1 MTSPDRH
8 GAAEAWDSGQAY
20 EQYVGRWSRKVAV
33 EFLRWLDP
41 EPGLEWAD
49 VGCGTGALSAAVLE
63 MCQPSAIHG
72 IDASEG
78 FVSRARQEIGDARVR
93 FETGDAAALPWPSAA
108 RDVTVSGLVLNF
120 VRDDEAMAREM
131 ARVTRAG
138 GRVAAYVRDHGGDM
152 QMMRHFW
159 DAAIAVSPAD
169 ARLDQAERFPL
180 CQPERLRALFERT
193 GAARLAVRAIDIA
206 KPCSGTS
213 TTTDIR
219 SSAAP
224 ARRPRTSPAS
234 ATTSG
239 SASESTCSPASRRR
253 MGARSS
259 SPLAPGLCRES
270 RQISAPPL
278 RHFAGGP
285 DRGAARRARVQ
296 EGARR

>member
-1 MTSPDRH
+1 MTSPGRH

-20 EQYVGRWSRKVAV
+20 EQYAGRWSRKVAV

-49 VGCGTGALSAAVLE
+49 VGCGTGALSAAILE

-120 VRDDEAMAREM
+120 VRDHEAMAREM

-138 GRVAAYVRDHGGDM
+138 GRVAAYVWDYAGDM

-180 CQPERLRALFERT
+180 CQPEPLRALFERT
-193 GAARLAVRAIDIA
+193 GAACVAVRAIDIA
-206 KPCSGTS
+206 TVFRDFDDYWHPFLGRTG
-213 TTTDIR
+213 
-219 SSAAP
+219 AAP
-224 ARRPRTSPAS
+224 TYLAGVGDDVRERIRVHLQ
-234 ATTSG
+234 
-239 SASESTCSPASRRR
+239 SR
-253 MGARSS
+253 
-259 SPLAPGLCRES
+259 LV
-270 RQISAPPL
+270 PPD
-278 RHFAGGP
+278 GGP
-285 DRGAARRARVQ
+285 IQLTARAWAVQ
-296 EGARR
+296 GVAP